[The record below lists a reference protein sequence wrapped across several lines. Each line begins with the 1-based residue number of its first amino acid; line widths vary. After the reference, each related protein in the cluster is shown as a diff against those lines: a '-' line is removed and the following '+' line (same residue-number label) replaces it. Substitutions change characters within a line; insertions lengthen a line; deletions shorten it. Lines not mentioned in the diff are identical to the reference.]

1 MSYEA
6 AFVKDDSVEFNEPYL
21 PARYKEI
28 VRKKKQHRLLKK
40 IGIIAVTVIAIVVVY
55 IILSG
60 IFAGS
65 PQPASLSKPNLTLP
79 VTTLQITV
87 PATTVAPIIPTATP
101 ARNSVP
107 ATETI
112 SGTLEPIQTAS
123 ANTYVTPKGDTVP
136 EITEKQAKILVLAAF
151 PDLPPGDMTV
161 ELATSPDFGQV
172 WKYTLRVDT
181 TTEASGLVDAETG
194 TIVTLNRTIHPGARS
209 QNPVLTMGDARQIAD
224 STVNSRNNGILSINM
239 SDSRYVPLVTPGGNV
254 AGSYRFIYNRIV
266 QDYPCDAD
274 GFIVSVDAISGAI
287 TEYVQRWQT
296 PENSF
301 MLAEDAVVPRNE
313 AVYTIQAK
321 AESMYPSSISGLR
334 HLLSVD
340 IRWKDRHDSATVPR
354 LSSIPLAW
362 KIVFDDDII
371 RAKADP
377 TPAVGWVDAQ
387 TGELLEITYRH

>member
-1 MSYEA
+1 VSYEA

-21 PARYKEI
+21 PARYKEV
-28 VRKKKQHRLLKK
+28 VRKKKQRRLLKK
-40 IGIIAVTVIAIVVVY
+40 IGMIAVAVITIVVVY

-107 ATETI
+107 TTGTI

-136 EITEKQAKILVLAAF
+136 EITEKQAKILALAAF

-194 TIVTLNRTIHPGARS
+194 TIVTFNRTIHPGARS

-313 AVYTIQAK
+313 AVYTVQAK

-334 HLLSVD
+334 LLLSVD